1 MAKYDWLQALDA
13 ANANVYGD
21 QSGAVAE
28 RIRKAA
34 GTDYEDA
41 VKAGIVGQNG
51 VINWEK
57 APALPGYNSAGGD
70 APKNFSFQATGG
82 RAGFVNP
89 DGSAITSGY
98 GGSPL
103 YNDPNYGMQYMAQ
116 NRAPNDWQMNLG
128 RSLATAAFAGPAAA
142 TFAPMIGGALG
153 LGNGFNSTIA
163 GLLKAMPG
171 LVQSGGGNWMS
182 VLGKILGGASGLPGG
197 GTIGGLVGSY
207 AQMTPAQRA
216 ALQRSMG
223 GG

>member
-1 MAKYDWLQALDA
+1 MAKYDFLQALDA

-21 QSGAVAE
+21 QSEAVRQ
-28 RIRKAA
+28 RIKAA
-34 GTDYEDA
+34 AGQDYADA
-41 VKAGIVGQNG
+41 VKAGIIGDNG
-51 VINWEK
+51 TINWER

-70 APKNFSFQATGG
+70 APKGFSFQPTGG
-82 RAGFVNP
+82 RAGLVNP

-98 GGSPL
+98 GGSGL

-142 TFAPMIGGALG
+142 SFAPIIGGSLG
-153 LGNGFNSTIA
+153 LGGGMNSTIA
-163 GLLKAMPG
+163 GLLKAVPG
-171 LVQSGGGNWMS
+171 LVQSGGSNWMS
-182 VLGKILGGASGLPGG
+182 VLGKLLGGATGIPGG
-197 GTIGGLVGSY
+197 GTVGGLVGSY

-216 ALQRSMG
+216 ALQKSIG